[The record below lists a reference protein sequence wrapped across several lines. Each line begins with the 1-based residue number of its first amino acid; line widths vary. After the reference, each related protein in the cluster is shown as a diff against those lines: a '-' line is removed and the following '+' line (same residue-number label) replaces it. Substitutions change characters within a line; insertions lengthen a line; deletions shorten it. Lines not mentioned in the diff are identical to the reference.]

1 MPRTKSASATRLW
14 PGNVR
19 RKSRQALQLA
29 EPNVNVY
36 HRTYPETRDR
46 SNQAIKR
53 WKDPSAA
60 STTRLAAV
68 VACCGQFVAFTLEV
82 LNMFKKLALVGVAV
96 GALGAGSAFAAC
108 TTTIGGV
115 MSLTGSL
122 GVLGQKIAQG
132 SELAVADL
140 NSAGGANG
148 CDLKLSLLD
157 DQTSPSVGVD
167 AAKKLVDVQQVPAI
181 IGALSSGV
189 SAAILT
195 AVTAPGK
202 VVQISPASTSPTF
215 TELAEQGKTG
225 GYWFRT
231 TPSDALQGVAM
242 AKVAHDAG
250 FKKVAILYLNNAYG
264 QGLSKEFA
272 SGFTGLGGSVTQN
285 VVYNPSQPS
294 YRSEVNKALS
304 PAPDALFLIGYPGD
318 GTTIARE
325 WIAAGG
331 PQKFLLPDGLE
342 SQDFVNDVGAQY
354 MKDVHGT
361 AAGSSKTPS
370 LATFQ
375 SEYQAKFGSLPTQ
388 AYIPNAYDAT
398 VLVGL
403 AMEQSRSNKA
413 QGIRDGMRKV
423 TDPKGEKIYAGVAEL
438 KKAAQLLSQGKTIQY
453 IGASGPLQFDKNGDV
468 DAPMLVWGVSA
479 DGKVQPTGMVTVE
492 QIAALRKQAK

>member
-1 MPRTKSASATRLW
+1 MK
-14 PGNVR
+14 
-19 RKSRQALQLA
+19 K
-29 EPNVNVY
+29 
-36 HRTYPETRDR
+36 
-46 SNQAIKR
+46 
-53 WKDPSAA
+53 
-60 STTRLAAV
+60 RLAV
-68 VACCGQFVAFTLEV
+68 F
-82 LNMFKKLALVGVAV
+82 GV
-96 GALGAGSAFAAC
+96 ALGAFACAPAFAAC
-108 TTTIGGV
+108 TTTVGAV

-132 SELAVADL
+132 SELAIADL
-140 NSAGGANG
+140 NSAGGVNG
-148 CDLKLSLLD
+148 CEMKLSLLD

-195 AVTAPGK
+195 SVTAPSK

-231 TPSDALQGVAM
+231 CPSDALQGVAM

-250 FKKVAILYLNNAYG
+250 LKKVAVMYLNNPYG
-264 QGLSKEFA
+264 QGLSKEFTA
-272 SGFTGLGGSVTQN
+272 AFTQLGGTVTQN

-294 YRSEVNKALS
+294 YRAEVSKATS
-304 PAPDALFLIGYPGD
+304 PTPDALFLIGYPGD
-318 GTTIARE
+318 GTTITRE

-331 PQKFLLPDGLE
+331 PQKFLFPDGLE

-354 MKDVHGT
+354 LKDVHGT
-361 AAGSSKTPS
+361 APGSDKTPS

-398 VLVGL
+398 VLIGL
-403 AMEQSRSNKA
+403 AMEQAKSSKGPA
-413 QGIRDGMRKV
+413 IRDAIRKV

-438 KKAAQLLSQGKTIQY
+438 KKAAHLLAEGKAIQY
-453 IGASGPLQFDKNGDV
+453 VGATGPLQFDKYGDI
-468 DAPMLVWGVSA
+468 ATPMQVWDVTA
-479 DGKVQPTGMVTVE
+479 QGKVAPTGMVTVA
-492 QIAALRKQAK
+492 QIDALRNAKK

>member
-1 MPRTKSASATRLW
+1 ML
-14 PGNVR
+14 
-19 RKSRQALQLA
+19 
-29 EPNVNVY
+29 
-36 HRTYPETRDR
+36 
-46 SNQAIKR
+46 
-53 WKDPSAA
+53 
-60 STTRLAAV
+60 
-68 VACCGQFVAFTLEV
+68 
-82 LNMFKKLALVGVAV
+82 KKMTLVGIAI
-96 GALGAGSAFAAC
+96 GALSGSTAFAAC
-108 TTTIGGV
+108 TTTIGSV

-132 SELAVADL
+132 AQLGIADL

-148 CDLKLSLLD
+148 CTLQLSLLD

-195 AVTAPGK
+195 AVTVPGK

-242 AKVAHDAG
+242 AKVARDAG

-272 SGFTGLGGSVTQN
+272 NGFARLGGSVTEN

-294 YRSEVNKALS
+294 YRSEVSKALS

-318 GTTIARE
+318 GTTITRE

-331 PQKFLLPDGLE
+331 PQKFLFPDGLE
-342 SQDFVNDVGAQY
+342 SQDFVNDVGVQY
-354 MKDVHGT
+354 MKNVHGT

-370 LATFQ
+370 LGTFQ
-375 SEYQAKFGSLPTQ
+375 TEYQAKFGSLPTQ

-403 AMEQSRSNKA
+403 AMEQARSNKA
-413 QGIRDGMRKV
+413 DAIRDSMRKV
-423 TDPKGEKIYAGVAEL
+423 TDPKGEKIYAGAADL

-453 IGASGPLQFDKNGDV
+453 IGASGPLQFDKNGDI
-468 DAPMLVWGVSA
+468 DAPMAVWSVS
-479 DGKVQPTGMVTVE
+479 DQGKVQPTGMVTVE
-492 QIAALRKQAK
+492 QIAELRSQAK